1 MRRHRPAR
9 LLCLL
14 TLTALLGGCGAEEP
28 PRLSDAGP
36 PPARP
41 STQWK
46 QGDRGALLVATG
58 RQAFEGRG
66 TSRCVVHDDDG
77 LQINLRT
84 GDPDLPTVAV
94 RIEEFQ
100 GEGPYRGK
108 LFLTGRNRSGALVG
122 STGEVS
128 LEVRQAGSPAAV
140 RGRDGENGAALA
152 VQLDGW
158 FEGSYDGPAGKGS
171 VQGRFG
177 ACSFTLPEG
186 LAAPAAPETGT
197 RPVAVGP

>member
-1 MRRHRPAR
+1 M
-9 LLCLL
+9 L
-14 TLTALLGGCGAEEP
+14 TLTALLAGCGAEEP
-28 PRLSDAGP
+28 PRLSDSGP

-58 RQAFEGRG
+58 RQTFEGRS
-66 TSRCVVHDDDG
+66 TPRCVVHGDDG

-84 GDPDLPTVAV
+84 GDPELPTVAV
-94 RIEEFQ
+94 RVERFQ
-100 GEGPYRGK
+100 GEGPYQGR
-108 LFLTGRNRSGALVG
+108 LFLTGRNRTGALVG
-122 STGEVS
+122 STGQVS

-140 RGRDGENGAALA
+140 RERDGQEGSALA

-186 LAAPAAPETGT
+186 LQPVAPEPPGGT
-197 RPVAVGP
+197 RGVAVGP

>member
-1 MRRHRPAR
+1 MRTIRRSLTAPGSSSSHCFLSSMGFSRNADRGTLLATESAIMRRHRPAR
-9 LLCLL
+9 LLCVL

-36 PPARP
+36 PPAKP

-46 QGDRGALLVATG
+46 QGDRGALLVASG

-66 TSRCVVHDDDG
+66 TSRCVVHDNDG

-100 GEGPYRGK
+100 GEGDRE
-108 LFLTGRNRSGALVG
+108 S
-122 STGEVS
+122 
-128 LEVRQAGSPAAV
+128 
-140 RGRDGENGAALA
+140 
-152 VQLDGW
+152 
-158 FEGSYDGPAGKGS
+158 
-171 VQGRFG
+171 
-177 ACSFTLPEG
+177 
-186 LAAPAAPETGT
+186 
-197 RPVAVGP
+197 